1 MNHLLAE
8 KQGLKLAHAV
18 GVDLNA
24 AAITGERISLEKGD
38 RVAIV
43 FQGGASTGSTVQLTL
58 RQHNAA
64 TAGVS
69 KDLLSDNPIYVKAA
83 PATVF
88 TKIEPTAKAALKD
101 LSAQLGGAAGVA
113 VIEVLAEELDVDGGF
128 KFLSVDI
135 ADAGTAKVAATL
147 YVLSNVRYSPAY
159 AEAL

>member
-8 KQGLKLAHAV
+8 KQGLKLAHPV
-18 GVDLNA
+18 GVDLNT

-43 FQGGASTGSTVQLTL
+43 FQGGASTAATVQLTL
-58 RQHNAA
+58 RQHTAA
-64 TAGVS
+64 TAGTS
-69 KDLLSDNPIYVKAA
+69 KNLDSDNPIYVKAGL
-83 PATVF
+83 ATVF

-113 VIEVLAEELDVDGGF
+113 VIEVLGEELDVDGGF
-128 KFLSVDI
+128 KFVSVDI
-135 ADAGTAKVAATL
+135 ADAGAAKLGATL

-159 AEAL
+159 LESI

>member
-8 KQGLKLAHAV
+8 KQGLKLAHPV

-43 FQGGASTGSTVQLTL
+43 FQGGASTGATVQLTL
-58 RQHNAA
+58 RQHDAP
-64 TAGVS
+64 VS
-69 KDLLSDNPIYVKAA
+69 GNSKNLESDNPIYVKAGS
-83 PATVF
+83 ATVF
-88 TKIEPTAKAALKD
+88 TKIVPTSKAALKD
-101 LSAQLGGAAGVA
+101 LSTQLGGAAGIA

-128 KFLSVDI
+128 KYVSVDI
-135 ADAGTAKVAATL
+135 ADAGAAKLASTM
-147 YVLSNVRYSPAY
+147 YVLSNVRYAPAY